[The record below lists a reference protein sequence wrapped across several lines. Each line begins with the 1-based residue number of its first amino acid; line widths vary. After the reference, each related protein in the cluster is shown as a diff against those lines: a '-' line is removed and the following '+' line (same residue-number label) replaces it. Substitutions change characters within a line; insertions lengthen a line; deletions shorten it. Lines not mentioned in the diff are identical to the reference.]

1 MLPERMHN
9 SFFEE
14 LGELKLLDTACKN
27 IGLSAFC
34 SLWLK
39 SCAVRLDC

>member
-1 MLPERMHN
+1 MLPEPMHN

-27 IGLSAFC
+27 IGFFH
-34 SLWLK
+34 LK
-39 SCAVRLDC
+39 SGPGHHHPQRHIT